1 MAPSGH
7 PARRRTGCRTA
18 RHGALVL
25 LFACAAHVSAQQPPG
40 AAPATS
46 PGGHSADMAVGVR
59 LGTTGFGLQVARL
72 LTGRIGARI
81 GGSFYNW
88 SGSSTLKSI
97 NYNATLKL
105 HTFSALIDLFL
116 SRRGSFHF
124 TGGLVT
130 NPMTFTATGQS
141 SAGYYKI
148 NGTRYADTTVG
159 VLTAQGQFPSVRPY
173 FGLGFG
179 TPANGGGGLGLL
191 FDLGAIIAKPTVAL
205 NATGAATNPQ
215 LASDLAAQSSQTQQ
229 KLDKFFR
236 VYPVL
241 ALGLAYHF

>member
-7 PARRRTGCRTA
+7 HVRLRTGCRSA

-25 LFACAAHVSAQQPPG
+25 LFACAARVSAQQPAG
-40 AAPATS
+40 AAPAAS
-46 PGGHSADMAVGVR
+46 PGGHSSDMAVGVR

-72 LTGRIGARI
+72 FTGRIGARI

-97 NYNATLKL
+97 DYNATLKL
-105 HTFSALIDLFL
+105 HTFSALLDLFL
-116 SRRGSFHF
+116 SRRGSFHV

-141 SAGYYKI
+141 SSGYFKI
-148 NGTRYADTTVG
+148 NGTKYADTTVG

-173 FGLGFG
+173 FGFGFG
-179 TPANGGGGLGLL
+179 TPANEGGGFGLL
-191 FDLGAIIAKPTVAL
+191 FDFGAIIAKPTVSL
-205 NATGAATNPQ
+205 TATGAATNAQ

>member
-7 PARRRTGCRTA
+7 LTRPRTRCRSS

-25 LFACAAHVSAQQPPG
+25 LVACAAPVSAQQPAA
-40 AAPATS
+40 AAPAAN
-46 PGGHSADMAVGVR
+46 PAGHSADMAVGVR
-59 LGTTGFGLQVARL
+59 LGSTGFGLQVARL

-88 SGSSTLKSI
+88 SGSSTIKNI
-97 NYNATLKL
+97 NYNATLNL

-124 TGGLVT
+124 TGGLIT
-130 NPMTFTATGQS
+130 NPLTITATGQS
-141 SAGYYKI
+141 SGGYYKI
-148 NGTRYADTTVG
+148 NGTKYADTTVG

-173 FGLGFG
+173 FGLRFG
-179 TPANGGGGLGLL
+179 TPANEGGGFALL
-191 FDLGAIIAKPTVAL
+191 FDLGAIIAKPTISL
-205 NATGAATNPQ
+205 TATGAATNQQ
-215 LASDLAAQSSQTQQ
+215 LGSDLAAQSSQTQQ
-229 KLDKFFR
+229 KLDKSFK